1 MKKTI
6 VGVDLAKKV
15 IQVCVAHNN
24 HIVSNDEMSPEQF
37 TSWLTMAKPAIV
49 VFESCA
55 TSNYWKQVAKDKG
68 HDARIVSAKL
78 VSQIRQNQK
87 TDKNDALAI
96 VQASQLVDIKFINGK
111 SFEQQELQSIMRMR
125 ELVVKHKVA
134 LRNQIEALLL
144 EFNIRI
150 SSRNGG
156 LSGTIQAVLEDAEN
170 GFCFPFRQALNTTW
184 NRYLQTI
191 EDIADKDKLLAQAI
205 QLHPECKKLLALEG
219 VSTINAVNLYI
230 AIGCEEAGTFKTG
243 RDASACIGLTPLQHS
258 SGGKTILGSIGKS
271 TKNVALRSYL
281 VNGAMSVINSVN
293 RREARTKKEKWLKQ
307 LLERKS
313 KKCVAVALANKTVR
327 TAFALLTQGT
337 EYKAEPIEA

>member
-15 IQVCVAHNN
+15 IQVCVVQGNKV
-24 HIVSNDEMSPEQF
+24 VSNDEMSPVQF
-37 TSWLTMAKPAIV
+37 TSWLAMAKPAII

-55 TSNYWKQVAKDKG
+55 TSNYWMQVAKEKG
-68 HDARIVSAKL
+68 HDARIISAKL

-96 VQASQLVDIKFINGK
+96 VQASQLIDIKFINGK
-111 SFEQQELQSIMRMR
+111 SFKQQELQSIMRMR
-125 ELVVKHKVA
+125 ELAVKHKVA

-156 LSGTIQAVLEDAEN
+156 LGGMIQGVLEDAEN
-170 GFCFPFRQALNTTW
+170 GFCTPFREALSSTW
-184 NRYLQTI
+184 NRYLQTV
-191 EDIADKDKLLAQAI
+191 EEIAEKDKLLDQAI

-258 SGGKTILGSIGKS
+258 SGGKTKLGSIGKS
-271 TKNVALRSYL
+271 RKNVALRSYL
-281 VNGAMSVINSVN
+281 VNGAMSVIHSIS
-293 RREARTKKEKWLKQ
+293 RREARTKKEQWLKQ

-337 EYKAEPIEA
+337 EYKAEPIVA

>member
-1 MKKTI
+1 MKKTR

-15 IQVCVAHNN
+15 IQVCVVHEGQ
-24 HIVSNDEMSPEQF
+24 IMSNDEMSSVQF
-37 TSWLTMAKPAIV
+37 MFWLATAKATII

-55 TSNYWKQVAKDKG
+55 TSNYWMQAAKAKG

-125 ELVVKHKVA
+125 ELAVKHKVA
-134 LRNQIEALLL
+134 QRNQIEALLL

-150 SSRNGG
+150 SSKNGG
-156 LSGTIQAVLEDAEN
+156 LNGTIQGVLEDAEN
-170 GFCFPFRQALNTTW
+170 GFCMPFRQALKTTW
-184 NRYLQTI
+184 KLYLQTVG
-191 EDIADKDKLLAQAI
+191 DIAEKDKLLAQAI

-230 AIGCEEAGTFKTG
+230 AIGCGEAGTFKTG
-243 RDASACIGLTPLQHS
+243 RDAAACIGLTPLQHS
-258 SGGKTILGSIGKS
+258 SGGKTKLGSIGKS
-271 TKNVALRSYL
+271 RKNVALRSYL
-281 VNGAMSVINSVN
+281 VNGAMSVIHSVN
-293 RREARTKKEKWLKQ
+293 RREPRTQKEKWLKQ
-307 LLERKS
+307 LLEHKS

-337 EYKAEPIEA
+337 DYKAESLQA